1 MVIVG
6 GGVAGLA
13 RGSLRGHANVGVK
26 MAEVTGENPD
36 AQTVTTS
43 TIGSYL
49 MRLKSKVATITR
61 GKTDIGKAD
70 EAAAGL
76 SVRVGRGG
84 SVGGLYEQ

>member
-1 MVIVG
+1 
-6 GGVAGLA
+6 
-13 RGSLRGHANVGVK
+13 
-26 MAEVTGENPD
+26 
-36 AQTVTTS
+36 
-43 TIGSYL
+43 